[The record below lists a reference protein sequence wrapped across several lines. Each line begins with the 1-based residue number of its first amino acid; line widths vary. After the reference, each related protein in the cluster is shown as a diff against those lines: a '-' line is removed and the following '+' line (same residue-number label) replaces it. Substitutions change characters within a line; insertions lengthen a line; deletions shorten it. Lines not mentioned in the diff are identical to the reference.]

1 MFHYRLYIKDIIRM
15 IKEIEETTSEIT
27 LKKFEKD
34 LNLPAATTM
43 RLQVIGESIH
53 KLPAAIKKQNID
65 IDWKEWEKTRNIIS
79 HSYYKIEKEMLWDI
93 VKEELP
99 LLKKAI
105 NKIKRE
111 SK

>member
-15 IKEIEETTSEIT
+15 IKEIEDTTSNIT
-27 LKKFEKD
+27 FKKFEKD

-53 KLPAAIKKQNID
+53 KLPANIKKRSGEAD
-65 IDWKEWEKTRNIIS
+65 LKEWEKIRNIIS
-79 HSYYKIEKEMLWDI
+79 HSYYKVEKEMLWDI

-99 LLKKAI
+99 LLKKEI

-111 SK
+111 IK